1 MDRKTIKT
9 GAGILTVAA
18 LLALLV
24 KNKRQTVKMP
34 KNDERAAIPSDIHT
48 DPDVTMERSANSISE
63 ISCEELEQVEDTP
76 NMEQIGKATDQKMPG
91 ETVKTV
97 QTGRRVGQ
105 YDDDMKLIAEYDSAT
120 AAAKAVG
127 SNRTSIRDAAN
138 GKQKH
143 AAGFVWRYLD

>member
-1 MDRKTIKT
+1 MDRKIIKT

-18 LLALLV
+18 LLALLI

-34 KNDERAAIPSDIHT
+34 KNEERAAIPSDIHT
-48 DPDVTMERSANSISE
+48 DPDVTMESSANPINE
-63 ISCEELEQVEDTP
+63 ISCEELEQAEDTP

-97 QTGRRVGQ
+97 QTIRRVGQ

-120 AAAKAVG
+120 AAD
-127 SNRTSIRDAAN
+127 TAN